1 MMAAMTDA
9 GPTPITPRRLSAF
22 ISHHSSQV
30 ETARRLKRLLAAR
43 GIDGW
48 LAPDDIAAG
57 TAFDQSIVDQ
67 IDRSDA
73 IVLLFCPQSDQSR
86 HVKRELMLGE
96 DSNKTILP
104 VRLEDVRAQ
113 GLAYWLKDYQWI
125 DWFAGEEQA
134 VDRIV
139 AAMTRVP
146 EPGVAPGATARQ
158 MAPSA
163 AAAPIAALPR
173 RKLWLGLAGV
183 ALLVAAGAG
192 AIWWKSGSQAGGD
205 PGAAIADNPIEPGIW
220 TSKREVVKI
229 LFPEEIAPEYEK
241 QFKTLM
247 ETDPDPEDCIS
258 PEVAAK
264 PDVKL
269 FDPNNE
275 SSCTIGSFK
284 MNGGRISGYLN
295 CKIAGD
301 PNGNLQVTIRGTYTR
316 TSMEYDNV
324 VTMQTSQGMVR
335 FRSHETSNWVR
346 GPACGA

>member
-1 MMAAMTDA
+1 MTDT
-9 GPTPITPRRLSAF
+9 GPPPITPARLSAF

-96 DSNKTILP
+96 DSNKIILP
-104 VRLEDVRAQ
+104 VRLEDIRAQ

-139 AAMTRVP
+139 AAMTRTLDT
-146 EPGVAPGATARQ
+146 GAASGGAARQ
-158 MAPSA
+158 MPTPAVA
-163 AAAPIAALPR
+163 QKATRVPR
-173 RKLWLGLAGV
+173 KSLWLGLAALGV
-183 ALLVAAGAG
+183 LLAGGG
-192 AIWWKSGSQAGGD
+192 AIWWKSGQAPAND
-205 PGAAIADNPIEPGIW
+205 PSADIAANPIEPGIW

-241 QFKTLM
+241 QFKDLL
-247 ETDPDPEDCIS
+247 ENDPDPEDCIN
-258 PEVAAK
+258 EKVAAR
-264 PDVKL
+264 PDVEL
-269 FDPNNE
+269 FDPE
-275 SSCTIGSFK
+275 HKAQCTIGSFK
-284 MNGGRISGYLN
+284 MNAGRISGYLN
-295 CKIAGD
+295 CKMAGD
-301 PNGNLQVTIRGTYTR
+301 PNGNLQVTVRGTYTR
-316 TSMEYDNV
+316 TSMEFDNV
-324 VTMQTSQGMVR
+324 VTMQSSQGIVR
-335 FRSHETSNWVR
+335 FRSHETQRWLR
-346 GPACGA
+346 GPSCSA

>member
-1 MMAAMTDA
+1 MMTAMSDAAL
-9 GPTPITPRRLSAF
+9 TPAATKRLSAF

-96 DSNKTILP
+96 DSDKTILP

-139 AAMTRVP
+139 GAMT
-146 EPGVAPGATARQ
+146 PGAAPTVAAGAAVRPVATA
-158 MAPSA
+158 S
-163 AAAPIAALPR
+163 LPR
-173 RKLWLGLAGV
+173 RKRLWISIAAGV
-183 ALLVAAGAG
+183 ALIGLIGGGLWWQNLSPAA
-192 AIWWKSGSQAGGD
+192 GD
-205 PGAAIADNPIEPGIW
+205 PGAAVAENPIEPGIW
-220 TSKREVVKI
+220 TSKREVVEI
-229 LFPEEIAPEYEK
+229 LFPEMAPEFVA
-241 QFKTLM
+241 QFKAVL
-247 ETDPDPEDCIS
+247 ETDPDPEDCIA
-258 PEVAAK
+258 PKVAAK
-264 PDVKL
+264 PDVLL
-269 FDPNNE
+269 FDPNHE
-275 SSCTIGSFK
+275 AKCTLGAFK
-284 MNGGRISGYLN
+284 MNGGRISGYLS
-295 CKIAGD
+295 CTPAGND
-301 PNGNLQVTIRGTYTR
+301 PNANLQITVRGTYTR
-316 TSMEYDNV
+316 TSMEFDNL
-324 VTMQTSQGMVR
+324 VTMQSSQGMVR
-335 FRSHETSNWVR
+335 FRSHETQRWVR
-346 GPACGA
+346 GPACGN

>member
-1 MMAAMTDA
+1 MTDA
-9 GPTPITPRRLSAF
+9 GPTPIVPKRLSAF

-30 ETARRLKRLLAAR
+30 ATARRLKAMLADH

-57 TAFDQSIVDQ
+57 TAFDQAIVDQ
-67 IDRSDA
+67 IARSDA
-73 IVLLFCPQSDQSR
+73 IVLLFSAESDQSR

-96 DSNKTILP
+96 DGRKPILP
-104 VRLEDVRAQ
+104 VRLEDVPAQ
-113 GLAYWLKDYQWI
+113 GLAYWLTDYQWS

-134 VDRIV
+134 VNRIV
-139 AAMTRVP
+139 AAMTDGP
-146 EPGVAPGATARQ
+146 APGSPAV
-158 MAPSA
+158 A
-163 AAAPIAALPR
+163 AKTRPASRNLA
-173 RKLWLGLAGV
+173 LWLGLAV
-183 ALLVAAGAG
+183 TVVIAAL
-192 AIWWKSGSQAGGD
+192 AGGFWWQSRGSD
-205 PGAAIADNPIEPGIW
+205 AMAGGEGAVADNPIEPGIW

-241 QFKTLM
+241 QFKALL
-247 ETDPDPEDCIS
+247 ENDPDPEDCIS
-258 PEVAAK
+258 EKIAAR
-264 PDVKL
+264 PDVEL
-269 FDPNNE
+269 FDPGHQ

-301 PNGNLQVTIRGTYTR
+301 PNGNLQATIRGTYTR
-316 TSMEYDNV
+316 TSMEFDNV

-335 FRSHETSNWVR
+335 FRSHETQKWLR

>member
-1 MMAAMTDA
+1 MMTAMSDAA
-9 GPTPITPRRLSAF
+9 PTPTEPKRLSAF

-96 DSNKTILP
+96 DSKKIILP

-113 GLAYWLKDYQWI
+113 GLAYWLTDYQWI

-139 AAMTRVP
+139 SAMTTGTP
-146 EPGVAPGATARQ
+146 
-158 MAPSA
+158 A
-163 AAAPIAALPR
+163 AAKADATVPLPRTASLPR
-173 RKLWLGLAGV
+173 RRRLWISIAAGV
-183 ALLVAAGAG
+183 ALVGLIGGGLWWQNRGAE
-192 AIWWKSGSQAGGD
+192 AGD
-205 PGAAIADNPIEPGIW
+205 PGAAVADNPIEPGIW
-220 TSKREVVKI
+220 TSKREVVEI
-229 LFPEEIAPEYEK
+229 LFPEMPPEFVA
-241 QFKTLM
+241 QFKEVL
-247 ETDPDPEDCIS
+247 ETDPDPEDCI
-258 PEVAAK
+258 PAKIAAK
-264 PDVKL
+264 PDVLL
-269 FDPNNE
+269 FDPDHE
-275 SSCTIGSFK
+275 AKCTLGAFK

-295 CKIAGD
+295 CKPAGD
-301 PNGNLQVTIRGTYTR
+301 DPKGNLQITMRGTYTR
-316 TSMEYDNV
+316 TSMEFDNV
-324 VTMQTSQGMVR
+324 VTMQSSQGMVR
-335 FRSHETSNWVR
+335 FRSHETQRWVS
-346 GPACGA
+346 GPACRS

>member
-1 MMAAMTDA
+1 MMLAMTDA
-9 GPTPITPRRLSAF
+9 GPTPIVPKRLSAF

-30 ETARRLKRLLAAR
+30 ETARRLKRLLAAH

-73 IVLLFCPQSDQSR
+73 IILLFCPQSDQSR

-96 DSNKTILP
+96 DSNKIILP
-104 VRLEDVRAQ
+104 VRLEDIRAQ

-125 DWFAGEEQA
+125 DWFAGEDQA
-134 VDRIV
+134 VERIV
-139 AAMTRVP
+139 AAMTHVP
-146 EPGVAPGATARQ
+146 GTGAAPGMTARQ
-158 MAPSA
+158 IPSSSA
-163 AAAPIAALPR
+163 TPRATLPR
-173 RKLWLGLAGV
+173 KRLWLGLVGLAV
-183 ALLVAAGAG
+183 LLAAAVG
-192 AIWWKSGSQAGGD
+192 AIWWKSGQSSTGD
-205 PGAAIADNPIEPGIW
+205 ASADVADSPIEPGIW

-241 QFKTLM
+241 QFKELL
-247 ETDPDPEDCIS
+247 ENDPDPEDCIS
-258 PEVAAK
+258 EKVAAK
-264 PDVKL
+264 PDVEL
-269 FDPNNE
+269 FDPE
-275 SSCTIGSFK
+275 RKSQCTIGSFK

-301 PNGNLQVTIRGTYTR
+301 PNGNLQVTVRGTYTR
-316 TSMEYDNV
+316 TSMEFDNV

-335 FRSHETSNWVR
+335 FRSHETERWLR
-346 GPACGA
+346 GPACKA

>member
-1 MMAAMTDA
+1 MNED
-9 GPTPITPRRLSAF
+9 PITPDQGKRLSAF

-30 ETARRLKRLLAAR
+30 ATARQIKTLLAAR

-57 TAFDQSIVDQ
+57 TAFDQAILDQ
-67 IDRSDA
+67 IAKSDA
-73 IVLLFCPQSDQSR
+73 IVLLFCAQSDQSR

-96 DSNKTILP
+96 DGNKVILP
-104 VRLEDVRAQ
+104 VRLEDVPAQ

-134 VDRIV
+134 IERIV
-139 AAMTRVP
+139 AAMT
-146 EPGVAPGATARQ
+146 GAPAASPARPIQATSTPVVK
-158 MAPSA
+158 PS
-163 AAAPIAALPR
+163 LR
-173 RKLWLGLAGV
+173 RP
-183 ALLVAAGAG
+183 LLVGVGALAIAGLFAGGIWWTGSTGKAAG
-192 AIWWKSGSQAGGD
+192 D
-205 PGAAIADNPIEPGIW
+205 PDAAVADNPIEPGIW

-247 ETDPDPEDCIS
+247 ETDPDPEDCIT
-258 PEVAAK
+258 EKVAAK
-264 PDVKL
+264 PDVEL
-269 FDPNNE
+269 FDPGKQ
-275 SSCTIGSFK
+275 SACTIGSFK

-301 PNGNLQVTIRGTYTR
+301 PNGNLQVTVRGTYTR

-335 FRSHETSNWVR
+335 FRSHETQNWVR
-346 GPACGA
+346 GPSCSA

>member
-1 MMAAMTDA
+1 MMTAMSDAA
-9 GPTPITPRRLSAF
+9 PTPAETKRLSAF

-43 GIDGW
+43 GIDSW

-96 DSNKTILP
+96 DSNKIILP

-139 AAMTRVP
+139 GAMT
-146 EPGVAPGATARQ
+146 PGAAPAVSTGTTARQ
-158 MAPSA
+158 MPTV
-163 AAAPIAALPR
+163 AAPRRNRLWMVIAGAVA
-173 RKLWLGLAGV
+173 LAG
-183 ALLVAAGAG
+183 LIGG
-192 AIWWKSGSQAGGD
+192 GIWWQSRGTASGD
-205 PGAAIADNPIEPGIW
+205 PGAAVVDNPIEPGIW
-220 TSKREVVKI
+220 TSKREVVEI
-229 LFPEEIAPEYEK
+229 LFPEMAPEYVA
-241 QFKTLM
+241 QFKEVL
-247 ETDPDPEDCIS
+247 ETDPDPEDCIA
-258 PEVAAK
+258 PKIAAK
-264 PDVKL
+264 PDVLL
-269 FDPNNE
+269 FDPDHE
-275 SSCTIGSFK
+275 AKCTIGAFK

-295 CKIAGD
+295 CKPAGD
-301 PNGNLQVTIRGTYTR
+301 DPKGNLQITLRGTYTR
-316 TSMEYDNV
+316 TSMEFDNV
-324 VTMQTSQGMVR
+324 VTMQSSQGMVR
-335 FRSHETSNWVR
+335 FRSHETQRWLR
-346 GPACGA
+346 GPGCST

>member
-9 GPTPITPRRLSAF
+9 GPPPITPKRLSAF

-30 ETARRLKRLLAAR
+30 ETARRLKRLLAAC

-96 DSNKTILP
+96 DSNKIILP

-139 AAMTRVP
+139 SAMNSGAAPAMS
-146 EPGVAPGATARQ
+146 PGTTARQ
-158 MAPSA
+158 MSA
-163 AAAPIAALPR
+163 APAPR
-173 RKLWLGLAGV
+173 RKRLWMLIAAGV
-183 ALLVAAGAG
+183 ALAGLIG
-192 AIWWKSGSQAGGD
+192 GGIWWQSRTPAAGD
-205 PGAAIADNPIEPGIW
+205 PGAAVADNPIEPGIW
-220 TSKREVVKI
+220 TSKREVVEI
-229 LFPEEIAPEYEK
+229 LFPEMAPEFVA
-241 QFKTLM
+241 QFKQVL
-247 ETDPDPEDCIS
+247 ETDPDPEDCIA
-258 PEVAAK
+258 PKVAAK
-264 PDVKL
+264 PDVLL
-269 FDPNNE
+269 FDPDHE
-275 SSCTIGSFK
+275 AKCTIGAFK

-295 CKIAGD
+295 CKPAGD
-301 PNGNLQVTIRGTYTR
+301 DPNANLQITMRGTYTR
-316 TSMEYDNV
+316 TSMEFDNL
-324 VTMQTSQGMVR
+324 VTMQSSQGMVR
-335 FRSHETSNWVR
+335 FRSHETQRWLR
-346 GPACGA
+346 GPACS

>member
-9 GPTPITPRRLSAF
+9 GSSPITPKRFSAF

-96 DSNKTILP
+96 DGTKIILP

-125 DWFAGEEQA
+125 DWFAGEEKA
-134 VDRIV
+134 VERIV
-139 AAMTRVP
+139 AAMT
-146 EPGVAPGATARQ
+146 PGAAMPMSPGTTARQ
-158 MAPSA
+158 MPSA
-163 AAAPIAALPR
+163 PRRSRLGMVVAGAAAIA
-173 RKLWLGLAGV
+173 GLIG
-183 ALLVAAGAG
+183 GG
-192 AIWWKSGSQAGGD
+192 YWWQNRGSVTGD
-205 PGAAIADNPIEPGIW
+205 PGAAVADNPIEPGIW
-220 TSKREVVKI
+220 TSKREVVEI
-229 LFPEEIAPEYEK
+229 LFPEMAPEYVA
-241 QFKTLM
+241 QFKQVL
-247 ETDPDPEDCIS
+247 ETDPDPEDCIA
-258 PEVAAK
+258 PAVAAK
-264 PDVKL
+264 PDVLL
-269 FDPNNE
+269 FDPGHE
-275 SSCTIGSFK
+275 AKCTIGAFK

-295 CKIAGD
+295 CKPAGND
-301 PNGNLQVTIRGTYTR
+301 PNGNLQITVRGTYTR
-316 TSMEYDNV
+316 TSMEFDNV
-324 VTMQTSQGMVR
+324 VTMQSSQGMVR
-335 FRSHETSNWVR
+335 FRSHETQRWLR
-346 GPACGA
+346 GPACS

>member
-1 MMAAMTDA
+1 MMVAMSDVA
-9 GPTPITPRRLSAF
+9 PTPTRTRLSAF

-86 HVKRELMLGE
+86 HVKREVMLGE
-96 DSNKTILP
+96 DGNKIILP

-139 AAMTRVP
+139 TAMTRGP
-146 EPGVAPGATARQ
+146 ESGMAPGATARQ
-158 MAPSA
+158 FAPA
-163 AAAPIAALPR
+163 AALVPALA
-173 RKLWLGLAGV
+173 RKRLWLGLAGGAVVLAAV
-183 ALLVAAGAG
+183 AGGIWWQTGKSNGGGDAGAMV
-192 AIWWKSGSQAGGD
+192 AS
-205 PGAAIADNPIEPGIW
+205 NPIEPGIW
-220 TSKREVVKI
+220 TSKREVVEI
-229 LFPEEIAPEYEK
+229 LFPEMAPEYVA
-241 QFKTLM
+241 QFKQVL
-247 ETDPDPEDCIS
+247 ETDPDPEDCIA

-264 PDVKL
+264 PDVLL
-269 FDPNNE
+269 FDPDHE
-275 SSCTIGSFK
+275 AKCTIGAFK
-284 MNGGRISGYLN
+284 MNGGRISGYLS
-295 CKIAGD
+295 CKPAGD
-301 PNGNLQVTIRGTYTR
+301 DPNANLQITVRGTYTR
-316 TSMEYDNV
+316 TSMEFDNV
-324 VTMQTSQGMVR
+324 VTMQSSQGMVR
-335 FRSHETSNWVR
+335 FRSHETQRWVR
-346 GPACGA
+346 GPACS

>member
-9 GPTPITPRRLSAF
+9 GPTPITPKRLSAF

-30 ETARRLKRLLAAR
+30 ETARRLKRLLAGH

-73 IVLLFCPQSDQSR
+73 IILLFCPQSDQSR

-96 DSNKTILP
+96 DGNKIILP

-139 AAMTRVP
+139 AAMMRTP
-146 EPGVAPGATARQ
+146 ETSMAHGAATARPL
-158 MAPSA
+158 AP
-163 AAAPIAALPR
+163 AAAPVAGLPR
-173 RKLWLGLAGV
+173 KKMWVRLGRAG
-183 ALLVAAGAG
+183 LLLAAGAG
-192 AIWWKSGSQAGGD
+192 AIWWRSAGPSGGD
-205 PGAAIADNPIEPGIW
+205 PGAAVADNPIESGIW
-220 TSKREVVKI
+220 TTKREVVEI
-229 LFPEEIAPEYEK
+229 LFPEMAPEFVA
-241 QFKTLM
+241 QFKQVL
-247 ETDPDPEDCIS
+247 ETDPDPEDCIA
-258 PEVAAK
+258 PKVAAK

-269 FDPNNE
+269 FDPDGE
-275 SSCTIGSFK
+275 AKCTIGSFK

-295 CKIAGD
+295 CKVAGD
-301 PNGNLQVTIRGTYTR
+301 PNGNLQVTVRGTYTR
-316 TSMEYDNV
+316 TSMEFDNL
-324 VTMQTSQGMVR
+324 VTMQSSHGMVR
-335 FRSHETSNWVR
+335 FRSHETQRWVR
-346 GPACGA
+346 GPACS

>member
-1 MMAAMTDA
+1 MTDA
-9 GPTPITPRRLSAF
+9 GPTPIAPKRLSAF

-30 ETARRLKRLLAAR
+30 ETARRLKRLLAVH

-57 TAFDQSIVDQ
+57 TAFDESIVDQ

-73 IVLLFCPQSDQSR
+73 IILLFCPQSDQSR

-96 DSNKTILP
+96 DSNKIILP
-104 VRLEDVRAQ
+104 VRLQDIRAQ

-125 DWFAGEEQA
+125 DWFAGEDQA

-146 EPGVAPGATARQ
+146 QAGAGPGERARQ
-158 MAPSA
+158 IPVAASRGGAP
-163 AAAPIAALPR
+163 PR
-173 RKLWLGLAGV
+173 KRLWLALAGLAV
-183 ALLVAAGAG
+183 LLAACAG
-192 AIWWKSGSQAGGD
+192 AIWWKSKGPSAGD
-205 PGAAIADNPIEPGIW
+205 SAADVADSPIEPGIW

-229 LFPEEIAPEYEK
+229 LFPEEIAPDYEK
-241 QFKTLM
+241 QFKELL
-247 ETDPDPEDCIS
+247 ENDPDPEDCIT
-258 PEVAAK
+258 EKVAAR
-264 PDVKL
+264 PDVEL
-269 FDPNNE
+269 FDPE
-275 SSCTIGSFK
+275 HKAQCTIGSFK

-301 PNGNLQVTIRGTYTR
+301 PNGNLQVTVRGTYTR
-316 TSMEYDNV
+316 TSMEFDNV

-335 FRSHETSNWVR
+335 FRSHETQNWVR
-346 GPACGA
+346 GPACKA

>member
-1 MMAAMTDA
+1 MMVAMPDA
-9 GPTPITPRRLSAF
+9 LTTPAETKRLSAF

-30 ETARRLKRLLAAR
+30 ETARRLKRFLAAR

-96 DSNKTILP
+96 DSNKIILP

-139 AAMTRVP
+139 AAMNP
-146 EPGVAPGATARQ
+146 
-158 MAPSA
+158 A
-163 AAAPIAALPR
+163 AASAVSSGAAERPRPAAPAPR
-173 RKLWLGLAGV
+173 RKRLWMII
-183 ALLVAAGAG
+183 AAGAALSG
-192 AIWWKSGSQAGGD
+192 LIGGGIWWQNKSPAAGD
-205 PGAAIADNPIEPGIW
+205 PGDAVADNPIEPGIW
-220 TSKREVVKI
+220 TSKREVVEI
-229 LFPEEIAPEYEK
+229 LFPEMAPEFVA
-241 QFKTLM
+241 QFKEVL
-247 ETDPDPEDCIS
+247 ENDPDPEDCIA
-258 PEVAAK
+258 PAVAAK
-264 PDVKL
+264 PDVLL
-269 FDPNNE
+269 FDPGHE
-275 SSCTIGSFK
+275 AKCTIGAFK

-295 CKIAGD
+295 CKPAGND
-301 PNGNLQVTIRGTYTR
+301 PNGNLQITVRGTYTR
-316 TSMEYDNV
+316 TSMEFDNV
-324 VTMQTSQGMVR
+324 VTMQSSQGMVR
-335 FRSHETSNWVR
+335 FRSHETQRWLR
-346 GPACGA
+346 GPSCS

>member
-1 MMAAMTDA
+1 MITAMPDA
-9 GPTPITPRRLSAF
+9 LTTPAKTKRLSAF

-43 GIDGW
+43 GIDSW

-96 DSNKTILP
+96 DSNKIILP

-139 AAMTRVP
+139 AAMT
-146 EPGVAPGATARQ
+146 PGATPVAS
-158 MAPSA
+158 PGA
-163 AAAPIAALPR
+163 AVQATSTQLAPR
-173 RKLWLGLAGV
+173 RKHLGMTIAAGV
-183 ALLVAAGAG
+183 ALVGLIGG
-192 AIWWKSGSQAGGD
+192 GIWWQSRTPAAGD
-205 PGAAIADNPIEPGIW
+205 PGAAVADNPIEPGIW
-220 TSKREVVKI
+220 TTKREVVEI
-229 LFPEEIAPEYEK
+229 LFPEMAPEFVA
-241 QFKTLM
+241 QFKEVL
-247 ETDPDPEDCIS
+247 ETDPDPEDCIA
-258 PEVAAK
+258 PKVAAK
-264 PDVKL
+264 PDVLL
-269 FDPNNE
+269 FDPGHE
-275 SSCTIGSFK
+275 AKCTIGAFK

-295 CKIAGD
+295 CKPAGD
-301 PNGNLQVTIRGTYTR
+301 DPNANLQITMRGTYTR
-316 TSMEYDNV
+316 TSMEFDNL
-324 VTMQTSQGMVR
+324 VTMQSSQGMVR
-335 FRSHETSNWVR
+335 FRSHETQRWLR
-346 GPACGA
+346 GPACS

>member
-9 GPTPITPRRLSAF
+9 GPPPLTPKRLSAF

-30 ETARRLKRLLAAR
+30 DTARRLKRLLAAR

-48 LAPDDIAAG
+48 LAPDDIGAG
-57 TAFDQSIVDQ
+57 TAFDQSIVEQ

-96 DSNKTILP
+96 DSNKIILP

-139 AAMTRVP
+139 AAMT
-146 EPGVAPGATARQ
+146 PGGASAVSPGTTARQ
-158 MAPSA
+158 SPTA
-163 AAAPIAALPR
+163 IARRPR
-173 RKLWLGLAGV
+173 RLWMVIAAGV
-183 ALLVAAGAG
+183 ALAGLIGGGFWWQNRAPAA
-192 AIWWKSGSQAGGD
+192 GD
-205 PGAAIADNPIEPGIW
+205 PGAAVADNPIEPGIW

-241 QFKTLM
+241 QFKTLL

-258 PEVAAK
+258 AEVAAK

-275 SSCTIGSFK
+275 ASCTIGSFK

-301 PNGNLQVTIRGTYTR
+301 TNGNLQVTVRGTYTR
-316 TSMEYDNV
+316 TSMELDNV

-335 FRSHETSNWVR
+335 FRSHETQNWVR
-346 GPACGA
+346 GPACSA